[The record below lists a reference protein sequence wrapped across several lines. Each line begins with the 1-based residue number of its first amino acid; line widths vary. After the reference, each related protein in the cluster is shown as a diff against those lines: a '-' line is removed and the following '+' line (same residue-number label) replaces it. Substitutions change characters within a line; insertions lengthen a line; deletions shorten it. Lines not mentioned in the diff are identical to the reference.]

1 MEIKFL
7 GTGSAEGVPVIGCN
21 CKHCRIALKE
31 KRSRRL
37 RSSILISHNNESILI
52 DAGIDI
58 RQQLLKFN
66 VNKINIILITHE
78 HFDHT
83 YGLKE
88 FKFWK
93 ENGVNKTI
101 LCAPQ
106 SLLRNISFLYEEAIQ
121 SEKLTLQPIKP
132 YIFTKIGSFQI
143 KPVRIIHTN
152 YSFGYVI
159 KTKDV
164 KFVYLSDIAATNPS
178 IMKKYKTHLSNSSY
192 LVLNTPFFTGQK
204 GKHIGVFDAIEL
216 GKKLNSRCIILNHF
230 NHYNKPYSELSK
242 LVKGNAVISFD
253 GMVLKR

>member
-31 KRSRRL
+31 KKSRRL
-37 RSSILISHNNESILI
+37 RSSILINHNNESILI

-66 VNKINIILITHE
+66 INKINIILITHE
-78 HFDHT
+78 HFDHA

-93 ENGVNKTI
+93 GVNKPI

-106 SLLRNISFLYEEAIQ
+106 SLLRKISSLYEDAIQ
-121 SEKLTLQPIKP
+121 CDKLTLKPIKP

-159 KTKDV
+159 KTKEV
-164 KFVYLSDIAATNPS
+164 KFVYLSDIAAINPS
-178 IMKKYKTHLSNSSY
+178 IMKKYKTHLLNSTY
-192 LVLNTPFFTGQK
+192 LVINTPFFIGQK
-204 GKHIGVFDAIEL
+204 GKHMGVFDAIEL
-216 GKKLNSRCIILNHF
+216 GKKLNSRYIILNHF
-230 NHYNKPYSELSK
+230 NHYNKPYNELSK
-242 LVKGNAVISFD
+242 LVKGNALISFD